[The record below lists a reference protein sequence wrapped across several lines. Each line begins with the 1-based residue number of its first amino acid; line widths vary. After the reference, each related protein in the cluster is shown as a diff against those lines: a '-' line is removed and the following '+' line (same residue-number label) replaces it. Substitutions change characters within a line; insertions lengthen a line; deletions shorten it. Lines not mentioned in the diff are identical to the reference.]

1 MTPQTFAF
9 ADDTKRGEKVG
20 RSYPVSH
27 NISPTSDNSDYA
39 AYADLSPCAACSA
52 AFVRQHKGHR
62 FCSHACYSASL
73 RLPIAARLWAK
84 VNKNGPVM
92 RPQLGPCW
100 NWTGARTGSQSVRHG
115 QITWRER
122 YSSPQ
127 KVHRVVWE
135 LEHGPIQPAR
145 QINHHCDNPICV
157 RLAHLYLGTQLE
169 NIRDAS
175 RRGRL
180 HVPRTRTLS
189 LFDRLTIYRMADR
202 PGLGVELAARYGV
215 TEACISLTRKGRFI
229 GAPLDQVRP
238 GLARSIDVGTLLLF
252 QEFST

>member
-1 MTPQTFAF
+1 MTFAF
-9 ADDTKRGEKVG
+9 TGDAKPGANGRRIGRGT
-20 RSYPVSH
+20 RR
-27 NISPTSDNSDYA
+27 ISPTSDNNDYA
-39 AYADLSPCAACSA
+39 AYADLSPCAACST
-52 AFVRQHKGHR
+52 AFIRTHNGHR

-73 RLPIAARLWAK
+73 RLPITARLWAK
-84 VNKNGPVM
+84 VNKHGPVM
-92 RPQLGPCW
+92 RPELGPCW
-100 NWTGARTGSQSVRHG
+100 TWTGARTGSHIVKYG
-115 QITWRER
+115 QIMWRER

-135 LEHGPIQPAR
+135 LEHGPIPAAS